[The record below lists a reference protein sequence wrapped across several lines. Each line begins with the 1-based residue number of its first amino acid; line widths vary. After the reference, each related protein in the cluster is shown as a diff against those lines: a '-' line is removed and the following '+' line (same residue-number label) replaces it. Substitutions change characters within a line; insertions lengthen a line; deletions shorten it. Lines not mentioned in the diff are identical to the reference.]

1 MPADVGLK
9 DAVVLADAP
18 AARPPVVFE
27 PLTRTVVLMRKRLGN
42 VPFAGPEAILEM
54 SEESERLCPT
64 LMPEVGEMV
73 GVAAMR
79 SEVHVAFEGGVEEQE
94 PLH

>member
-18 AARPPVVFE
+18 AARPGMFK
-27 PLTRTVVLMRKRLGN
+27 PLTSTVLTRKRLGN

-54 SEESERLCPT
+54 REESDMLCPT